1 MNVILIG
8 MPLSGKSQTGA
19 YLAQRLNYYF
29 YDSDE
34 LLKQKF
40 GSIENAFSGGEQ
52 AFRNAENQVI
62 DGLLTKNDCVV
73 SSGGGLV
80 TTKSGRELI
89 KKFDCVIY
97 LECSTEALI
106 KRFALDKDRPLLKT
120 ENDIAELL
128 KKRKD
133 YYSSLATFSLAA
145 DSASPAA
152 LAKAAEQTIKMLFSK

>member
-1 MNVILIG
+1 M
-8 MPLSGKSQTGA
+8 
-19 YLAQRLNYYF
+19 
-29 YDSDE
+29 
-34 LLKQKF
+34 
-40 GSIENAFSGGEQ
+40 
-52 AFRNAENQVI
+52 
-62 DGLLTKNDCVV
+62 

-80 TTKSGRELI
+80 TTERGRELI

-97 LECSTEALI
+97 LECSLDALI

-120 ENDIAELL
+120 KSDIAELL

-133 YYSSLATFSLAA
+133 YYSSLATFSLSA